1 MANDAGNGFTFLYSL
16 LSADATLTA
25 LLNAGAVSVVRDVAP
40 QGSLPDWLVIGH
52 QAGQDVMS
60 ATANRIM
67 SPNLYRIFAVG
78 PESDY
83 ANLKAIS
90 DRVDALLHPSGN
102 PLRFTTSGGVSILAC
117 YREQPLAISETVQG
131 SAQGAAWLNLGGL
144 YRIIM

>member
-16 LSADATLTA
+16 LHADATL
-25 LLNAGAVSVVRDVAP
+25 LGLVSGIFRDVAE
-40 QGSLPDWLVIGH
+40 QGTAPDWLVIGH
-52 QAGQDVMS
+52 QSGQDVLS

-83 ANLKAIS
+83 ANLKAIT
-90 DRVDALLHPSGN
+90 DRVDALLQPSGN
-102 PLRFTTSGGVSILAC
+102 PLRNVTSGGVTILAC

-131 SAQGAAWLNLGGL
+131 SAQGPAWLNLGGL